1 MVKNFTTTAADKGK
15 RLDQFLQENCADI
28 SRTKLRK
35 IIDLGGVHVDG
46 RRQRKCGAALG
57 SGTAVELHVDNG
69 PLEPF
74 RITEQDVLFQDDHL
88 IVLNKPA
95 GVETQ
100 PTPARYKGTL
110 YEALQIWLGRDT
122 RFGRKLQ
129 IGMVQRLD
137 RETSGVIVFSIHP
150 VAHKGLSG
158 QFQQRTISKYYL
170 AAVAGVPSPEE
181 GEIISSLIKD
191 RRTGL
196 MRSVD
201 KGGKQAITRYKVLK
215 TYGNEA
221 SLVEIDLKTGRTHQ
235 IRTHMAEA
243 GHPLLGDTRYGGP
256 ASIADHSCKRHYL
269 HSQKLDLLHP
279 VTQARL
285 SCTAPLPADIANLF
299 A

>member
-35 IIDLGGVHVDG
+35 IIDLGGVHVGG
-46 RRQRKCGAALG
+46 RRQRKCGATLG
-57 SGTAVELHVDNG
+57 GGTAVELHIDNG

-150 VAHKGLSG
+150 VSHKGLSD
-158 QFQQRTISKYYL
+158 QFQQRTIAKYYL

-181 GEIISSLIKD
+181 GEIISSLSKD

-196 MRSVD
+196 MHSVA

-215 TYGNEA
+215 THGNEA

-256 ASIADHSCKRHYL
+256 TSIAGHPCKRHYL
-269 HSQKLDLLHP
+269 HSQTLDLLHP
-279 VTQARL
+279 VTHARL
-285 SCTAPLPADIANLF
+285 CCTAPLPADMASLF
-299 A
+299 S

>member
-1 MVKNFTTTAADKGK
+1 MVKRFTTTAADTGK
-15 RLDQFLQENCADI
+15 RLDQFLQENCASI
-28 SRTKLRK
+28 SRTKFRK
-35 IIDLGGVHVDG
+35 IIDLGGVHVG
-46 RRQRKCGAALG
+46 GKRQRKSGASLAPDM
-57 SGTAVELHVDNG
+57 TVEVHIDNG

-74 RITEQDVLFQDDHL
+74 RITEPDVLYQDAHI

-137 RETSGVIVFSIHP
+137 RETSGIIIFSIHP
-150 VAHKGLSG
+150 VSHKGLSA
-158 QFQQRTISKYYL
+158 QFQQRTVAKYYS
-170 AAVAGVPSPEE
+170 AAVVGVPSPRE
-181 GEIISSLIKD
+181 GEIVSSLIKD
-191 RRTGL
+191 RKTGL
-196 MRSVD
+196 MRSVEQ
-201 KGGKQAITRYKVLK
+201 GGKQAITRYKVLK
-215 TYGNEA
+215 TRGNEA

-256 ASIADHSCKRHYL
+256 ASLAELTLTRHYL
-269 HSQKLDLLHP
+269 HSQTMHLMHP
-279 VTQARL
+279 VTRAKL
-285 SCTAPLPADIANLF
+285 SFTAPLPDDIASLF